1 MARKQRHEE
10 HENHERWLVSY
21 ADFITLLFAFFVV
34 MYAIS
39 SVNEGKYKVLSNA
52 LVDAFKQPQTYAPKV
67 QLDNQAIKGAPP
79 KLMVIP
85 APSTLPNNPKLEEQ
99 AQKMRGM
106 AGDLRQSLGSLI
118 DQGKVKVTQS
128 KRGIAV
134 EISDS
139 ILFDTGRADLQI
151 SSQEALLAIA
161 SLVQNSDNLI
171 QVEGHTDNQ
180 PIRAGQFPSNWELS
194 AARAT
199 SVVRLFEQAGVA
211 PQRMAAIGFG
221 EFRPMDSNDKV
232 QGRAKNRRVTLNIL
246 ADNKDE
252 VAILPNGQ

>member
-52 LVDAFKQPQTYAPKV
+52 LVDAFKQPQTSAPTV
-67 QLDNQAIKGAPP
+67 QLDNQTIKGAPP
-79 KLMVIP
+79 KIMVIP

-161 SLVQNSDNLI
+161 GLVQNSDNLI

-194 AARAT
+194 AARAA

-221 EFRPMDSNDKV
+221 EFRPMDTNDQA

>member
-52 LVDAFKQPQTYAPKV
+52 LVDAFQQPQTAAPKV
-67 QLDNQAIKGAPP
+67 QLENQPIKGAPP

-85 APSTLPNNPKLEEQ
+85 APTILPSNPKLEEQ

-139 ILFDTGRADLQI
+139 ILFDTGRADLQA
-151 SSQEALLAIA
+151 SSEEALLAIA
-161 SLVQNSDNLI
+161 NLVKNSDNLI

-194 AARAT
+194 AARAA

-221 EFRPMDSNDKV
+221 QFRPMDTNDAA

-246 ADNKDE
+246 ADSKDE
-252 VAILPNGQ
+252 VAILPSDQ

>member
-39 SVNEGKYKVLSNA
+39 SVNEGKYKVLSNS
-52 LVDAFKQPQTYAPKV
+52 LVDAFKPQQNPPAV
-67 QLDNQAIKGAPP
+67 QLDNQAIKGSPPQIKLAPQT
-79 KLMVIP
+79 
-85 APSTLPNNPKLEEQ
+85 SPNNPKLEQ
-99 AQKMRGM
+99 QTQKMKGM
-106 AGDLRQSLGSLI
+106 ANDLRESLGSLI

-139 ILFDTGRADLQI
+139 ILFDTGRADLQA
-151 SSQEALLAIA
+151 SSEDALSTIA
-161 SLVQNSDNLI
+161 DLVKGSDNLI

-194 AARAT
+194 AARAA

-221 EFRPMDSNDKV
+221 EFRPMDTNDAA

-252 VAILPNGQ
+252 VAILPSNP

>member
-52 LVDAFKQPQTYAPKV
+52 LVDAFKQPQNSAPQI
-67 QLDNQAIKGAPP
+67 QLDNQPIKGAAP
-79 KLMVIP
+79 KLMVLP
-85 APSTLPNNPKLEEQ
+85 APTTLPTNPKLAEQ
-99 AQKMRGM
+99 TLKMRNM
-106 AGDLRQSLGSLI
+106 AEELRQSLGSLI

-139 ILFDTGRADLQI
+139 ILFDTGRADLQV
-151 SSQEALLAIA
+151 SSEEALLAVA
-161 SLVQNSDNLI
+161 NLVKVSDNLI

-180 PIRAGQFPSNWELS
+180 RISSGQFPSNWELS
-194 AARAT
+194 GARAA
-199 SVVRLFEQAGVA
+199 SVVRLFERAGVA
-211 PQRMAAIGFG
+211 SQRMVAIGFG
-221 EFRPMDSNDKV
+221 EFRPMDTNDFA
-232 QGRAKNRRVTLNIL
+232 QGRARNRRVTLNIL

-252 VAILPNGQ
+252 IAVLPSDQ